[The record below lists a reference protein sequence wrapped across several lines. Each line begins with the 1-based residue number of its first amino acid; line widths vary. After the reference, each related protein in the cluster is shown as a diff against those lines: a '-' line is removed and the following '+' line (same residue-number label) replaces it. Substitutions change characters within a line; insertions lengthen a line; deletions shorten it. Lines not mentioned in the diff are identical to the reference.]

1 MIINKVCSYGRA
13 KRELNFA
20 VRSLQA
26 GLPGWLLLTAIV
38 VKIVEKFLAFT
49 FQRISVPIPLNQFCT

>member
-1 MIINKVCSYGRA
+1 MVRA

-20 VRSLQA
+20 LRSLQA

-49 FQRISVPIPLNQFCT
+49 FQWISVPIPLNQFCT